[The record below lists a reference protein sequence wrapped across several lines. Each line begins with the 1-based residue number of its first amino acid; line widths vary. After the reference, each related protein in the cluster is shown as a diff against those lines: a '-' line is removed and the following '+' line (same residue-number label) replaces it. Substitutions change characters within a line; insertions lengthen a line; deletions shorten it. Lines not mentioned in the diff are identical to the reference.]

1 MIPAPR
7 SPAEDDAHLDVT
19 AMTVEELR
27 HQRRL
32 LAGELRGVRYWRRIA
47 QAQTDLLVAGLV
59 YHGREDVDGLHS
71 DGGPSRPGPDPGER
85 LVRLRERSRLMGG
98 YERTLSRDL
107 DNVTTE
113 LAGRLTAH
121 QNLASPPT
129 AG

>member
-7 SPAEDDAHLDVT
+7 SPADDDHDLDVA
-19 AMTVEELR
+19 AMTVDELR
-27 HQRRL
+27 HQSRL

-59 YHGREDVDGLHS
+59 YHGREDVDGLHR
-71 DGGPSRPGPDPGER
+71 DGVREGGPHAGER

-98 YERTLSRDL
+98 YEHALSRDL
-107 DNVTTE
+107 ETVTAE
-113 LAGRLTAH
+113 LASRLTASRH
-121 QNLASPPT
+121 LASPPT